1 MIISPAAHSP
11 CSFSSP
17 FSLPRHV
24 LCVPILPQPSPP
36 LLAFRSPSLSPSLL
50 QGWIIPVSACLVT
63 FGPRAR
69 LSRPHHTA
77 MALAGLTSRRRA
89 TGFWCPWRW
98 RWPVPHCKALTS
110 SKLRHVSAPGVVN
123 CQVWY
128 EHPCH
133 FQIKRRKRHENFYV
147 FVLFFFFS
155 SPFLFLLS
163 KTCTNWLQIFRPFH
177 VVRIP
182 PSPHL
187 VFFGCCRL
195 EGPHQHYSLQS
206 CPSQES

>member
-36 LLAFRSPSLSPSLL
+36 LLAFCSPSLSPSLL

-110 SKLRHVSAPGVVN
+110 SKLRHVSAPGLLIAKYGMSIHVIFRLKD
-123 CQVWY
+123 
-128 EHPCH
+128 ERDMRI
-133 FQIKRRKRHENFYV
+133 FMSSS
-147 FVLFFFFS
+147 FFFFS

>member
-1 MIISPAAHSP
+1 M
-11 CSFSSP
+11 
-17 FSLPRHV
+17 
-24 LCVPILPQPSPP
+24 LCVPILPQPPPP

-69 LSRPHHTA
+69 LSRPHH
-77 MALAGLTSRRRA
+77 MVMVLAGLTSRRRA
-89 TGFWCPWRW
+89 TGFWCPWSW
-98 RWPVPHCKALTS
+98 RWPVPHRKALTS
-110 SKLRHVSAPGVVN
+110 SKMRHVSAPGVIN

-133 FQIKRRKRHENFYV
+133 FQIKRKKRHENFYI
-147 FVLFFFFS
+147 FVLFFP
-155 SPFLFLLS
+155 SPFFFLLS

-206 CPSQES
+206 CPSQGS